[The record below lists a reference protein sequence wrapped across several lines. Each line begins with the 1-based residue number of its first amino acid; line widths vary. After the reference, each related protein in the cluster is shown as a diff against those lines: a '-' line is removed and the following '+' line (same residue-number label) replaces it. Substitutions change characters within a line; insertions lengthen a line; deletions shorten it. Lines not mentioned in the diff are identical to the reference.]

1 MNTDLK
7 EMFNEKNQSLF
18 FNKLIMDID
27 NNADTF
33 KLATKNVIKIEI
45 AKLLSTLRKMYA
57 DYSVTIEEEKIKQVL
72 SKCKNTLL
80 EDVNILIDRKSDDN
94 KEYINNTSKND
105 TINSKYIKG
114 YCKHIDSV
122 ESSFEDTLKLAV
134 IESSDGYLYTELVR
148 LYPCISEAMQQDLLA
163 KINVNFSNN
172 LIKRIT
178 DESIH
183 RNKTLKN
190 ISDETYKNYLNLSKN
205 SSNIEKNAKVKVIK
219 NN

>member
-27 NNADTF
+27 NNTDTF
-33 KLATKNVIKIEI
+33 KLATKNIIKIEI
-45 AKLLSTLRKMYA
+45 AKLLSTLRKMYT
-57 DYSVTIEEEKIKQVL
+57 DYLATIEEDKIKQIL

-94 KEYINNTSKND
+94 KKHVNNTNKAGE
-105 TINSKYIKG
+105 INSKYIKSF
-114 YCKHIDSV
+114 YKHIDSV
-122 ESSFEDTLKLAV
+122 EKSFEDTLKFAV
-134 IESSDGYLYTELVR
+134 MESSDGYLYTELVR
-148 LYPCISEAMQQDLLA
+148 LYPCVNETMQQDLLT
-163 KINVNFSNN
+163 KINLDFSNN

-178 DESIH
+178 DESLH

-190 ISDETYKNYLNLSKN
+190 ISDETYKNYLNLNKN
-205 SSNIEKNAKVKVIK
+205 SSKIEKNSKVKIIK
-219 NN
+219 NK